1 MDFPKE
7 ARYNGGEG
15 NKKGATRMTL
25 LQMRYFLTVCR
36 LQSITHAAS
45 ELHVAQSTLSQ
56 SMQGLEEE
64 TGLNLFLRAGR
75 HIMISQDGQRLAQK
89 LSRLLAQV
97 DAVEREVQDMAHR
110 HQRVRIAIPQ
120 QQAAFLMPRLLR
132 VFQPAHPEI
141 VLDVVEPYGI
151 EAARLV
157 LSEKADFAVV
167 NSDEQSLPE
176 LRYRR
181 IASHPI
187 CLAVWEGHPLAAR
200 GSISL
205 AEAARIPLAMLSEEF
220 YVTRCALR
228 AMDARALSPDVR
240 YFSPHLS
247 TLYSLVRQHALPAIL
262 YERALA
268 ALPGLVALPFDED
281 LRLTGTILTK
291 KGRQSTRDQ
300 RLVMQFIAQQLA
312 AAGDGEET
320 AP

>member
-1 MDFPKE
+1 MDFPKA

-15 NKKGATRMTL
+15 NKKGATYMTL

-36 LQSITHAAS
+36 LQSITHAAA

-56 SMQGLEEE
+56 AMQGLEEE

-97 DAVEREVQDMAHR
+97 DAVEREVEDMAHR

-200 GSISL
+200 RSISL

-281 LRLTGTILTK
+281 LRLTGSILTK

-312 AAGDGEET
+312 ATGDGEKT

>member
-1 MDFPKE
+1 
-7 ARYNGGEG
+7 
-15 NKKGATRMTL
+15 MTIQ
-25 LQMRYFLTVCR
+25 QMRYYYVVCQ
-36 LQSITHAAS
+36 LQNITRAA
-45 ELHVAQSTLSQ
+45 EQLHIAQSTLSQ
-56 SMQGLEEE
+56 AMQGLEEE

-132 VFQPAHPEI
+132 VFQPAHPE
-141 VLDVVEPYGI
+141 VMLDVIEPSGI
-151 EAARLV
+151 ESARLV
-157 LSEKADFAVV
+157 RDEKADIAVV
-167 NSDEQSLPE
+167 NSDEQNLPE

-187 CLAVWEGHPLAAR
+187 CLTVWEGHPLAAR
-200 GSISL
+200 GHISL

-228 AMDARALSPDVR
+228 AMDARGLSPDVR

-281 LRLTGTILTK
+281 LRLTGSILTK

-300 RLVMQFIAQQLA
+300 RLVIQFITRQLERSA
-312 AAGDGEET
+312 DLT
-320 AP
+320 

>member
-1 MDFPKE
+1 
-7 ARYNGGEG
+7 
-15 NKKGATRMTL
+15 MTL

-36 LQSITHAAS
+36 LQSITHAAA

-56 SMQGLEEE
+56 AMQGLEEE
-64 TGLNLFLRAGR
+64 TGLNLFLRTGR
-75 HIMISQDGQRLAQK
+75 HIIMSQDGQRLAQK

-157 LSEKADFAVV
+157 LGEKADFAVV

-181 IASHPI
+181 IASP
-187 CLAVWEGHPLAAR
+187 
-200 GSISL
+200 
-205 AEAARIPLAMLSEEF
+205 RIPSASPSGRAIRS
-220 YVTRCALR
+220 RC
-228 AMDARALSPDVR
+228 SPR
-240 YFSPHLS
+240 SS
-247 TLYSLVRQHALPAIL
+247 
-262 YERALA
+262 
-268 ALPGLVALPFDED
+268 
-281 LRLTGTILTK
+281 
-291 KGRQSTRDQ
+291 
-300 RLVMQFIAQQLA
+300 M
-312 AAGDGEET
+312 
-320 AP
+320 

>member
-1 MDFPKE
+1 
-7 ARYNGGEG
+7 
-15 NKKGATRMTL
+15 MTL
-25 LQMRYFLTVCR
+25 MQMRYFLTVCR
-36 LQSITHAAS
+36 LQSITHAAA

-56 SMQGLEEE
+56 AMQGLEEE

-97 DAVEREVQDMAHR
+97 DAVEREVEDMAHR

-262 YERALA
+262 YSAPSPRCPASSRC
-268 ALPGLVALPFDED
+268 P
-281 LRLTGTILTK
+281 
-291 KGRQSTRDQ
+291 STRICGSQ
-300 RLVMQFIAQQLA
+300 APFSRRKA
-312 AAGDGEET
+312 ASPRGTSGS
-320 AP
+320 

>member
-1 MDFPKE
+1 
-7 ARYNGGEG
+7 
-15 NKKGATRMTL
+15 MTL

-36 LQSITHAAS
+36 LQNITHAAA

-56 SMQGLEEE
+56 AMQALEEE
-64 TGLNLFLRAGR
+64 TGLNLFLRTGR
-75 HIMISQDGQRLAQK
+75 HIMMSQDGQRLAQK

-97 DAVEREVQDMAHR
+97 DAVEREVEDMAHR

-132 VFQPAHPEI
+132 VFQPAHPEV
-141 VLDVVEPYGI
+141 VLDVIEPYGI
-151 EAARLV
+151 ESARLV
-157 LSEKADFAVV
+157 RDEKADIAVV

-187 CLAVWEGHPLAAR
+187 CLTVWEGHPLAAR
-200 GSISL
+200 GHISL

-228 AMDARALSPDVR
+228 AMDTRGLAPDVR

-268 ALPGLVALPFDED
+268 ELPGLVALPFDED

-291 KGRQSTRDQ
+291 KSRQSTRDQ
-300 RLVMQFIAQQLA
+300 RLVIQFIAQQLA